1 MQESICY
8 QRPPVGGVGIRYF
21 KKRGGAMQVLYLCC
35 CGVDIHKKFVVA
47 CLLPT
52 GEDGSVRKDIRT
64 FSTMTEDLLAMLD
77 WLSGAGCT
85 HIARNFPPATVQF

>member
-1 MQESICY
+1 
-8 QRPPVGGVGIRYF
+8 
-21 KKRGGAMQVLYLCC
+21 MQVLYPCC

-47 CLLPT
+47 CLLTT

-64 FSTMTEDLLAMLD
+64 FSAMTEDLLAMLD

-85 HIARNFPPATVQF
+85 HIAMESTGSYWRPVYNLFFFLD